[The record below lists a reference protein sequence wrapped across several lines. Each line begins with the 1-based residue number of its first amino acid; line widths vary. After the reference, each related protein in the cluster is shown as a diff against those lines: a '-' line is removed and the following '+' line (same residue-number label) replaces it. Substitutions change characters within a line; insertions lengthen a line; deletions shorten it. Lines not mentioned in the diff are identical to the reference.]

1 MSKSPLCADHGMF
14 CLFCSFGTE
23 WVRRCFK
30 LKIYELAKEATKD
43 GKNMQCYIDNIPC
56 VLYDDKF
63 DLCAYVADKPALLEI
78 DTVLDYKQANKE
90 NDNEKNS

>member
-1 MSKSPLCADHGMF
+1 MDMA
-14 CLFCSFGTE
+14 
-23 WVRRCFK
+23 K
-30 LKIYELAKEATKD
+30 LYELAKEATKD
-43 GKNMQCYIDNIPC
+43 RKNMQCYIDNIPC

-90 NDNEKNS
+90 TNNEENS